1 MYGWDGVQEGWVQL
15 GRDIDGEANGDSSGS
30 RLELTCDGRV
40 IAVAASNNQSGKR
53 QVRNAP
59 VRWQSL
65 DPGWTGYRW
74 STQQQRDV
82 CGVVVF
88 VDFMGMTS
96 TITVATTKDSNAATI
111 VNEVVVEEGY
121 VEAQKKLS

>member
-1 MYGWDGVQEGWVQL
+1 M
-15 GRDIDGEANGDSSGS
+15 
-30 RLELTCDGRV
+30 
-40 IAVAASNNQSGKR
+40 AASNNYSEQGR
-53 QVRNAP
+53 VRGVTEPRDA
-59 VRWQSL
+59 L
-65 DPGWTGYRW
+65 DSGWTGYGW
-74 STQQQRDV
+74 STKQQRDV